1 MKELLEEQIRLLQ
14 KQSEW
19 LRISYEQCKSIGI
32 KDAYTIDEFGYFET
46 LCSRFSRSIDFTIRK
61 FLRTLDAYEFENQ
74 GTLVDVINRA
84 HKRNLFQNIDD
95 IRTMKDIRNSIVHE
109 YIEEELAATFNELL
123 VYTPKL
129 LDFMQNSLQ
138 YAKKSL

>member
-1 MKELLEEQIRLLQ
+1 MKELLQEQIRLLQ

-74 GTLVDVINRA
+74 GTLVDVVNRA

-95 IRTMKDIRNSIVHE
+95 IRVMKDIRNSIVHE

-129 LDFMQNSLQ
+129 LDFMQKSLH